1 MTHAILFIITLFSV
15 SFTTYSNVNQFIK
28 QLQKIEV
35 SFIFLI
41 LFAFTIPILIKEL
54 RQLCFLKQ
62 IGIDIDFKRNILI
75 YFTGLSMLVTHGSM
89 GQVVKWHF
97 LLKYYD
103 EPVSKTLPVVT
114 VERYHDVLTLF
125 TL

>member
-1 MTHAILFIITLFSV
+1 
-15 SFTTYSNVNQFIK
+15 
-28 QLQKIEV
+28 
-35 SFIFLI
+35 
-41 LFAFTIPILIKEL
+41 
-54 RQLCFLKQ
+54 
-62 IGIDIDFKRNILI
+62 
-75 YFTGLSMLVTHGSM
+75 MLVTPGSM

-97 LLKYYD
+97 LLKYYS

>member
-75 YFTGLSMLVTHGSM
+75 YFTGLSMLVTPGSM

-97 LLKYYD
+97 LLKYYG